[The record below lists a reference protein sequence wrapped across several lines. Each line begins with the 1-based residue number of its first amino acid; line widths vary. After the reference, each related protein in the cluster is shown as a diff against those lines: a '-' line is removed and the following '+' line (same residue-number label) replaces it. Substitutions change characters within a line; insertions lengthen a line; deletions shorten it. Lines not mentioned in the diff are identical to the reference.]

1 VLKNRGGKNV
11 KGKRRTVM
19 IIDLNKK
26 ERDLLVTELE
36 KSISPELRGIV
47 ASGMR
52 MRKTDQDDLKKED
65 EVALKNVLEK
75 LKMAA

>member
-1 VLKNRGGKNV
+1 
-11 KGKRRTVM
+11 M

-36 KSISPELRGIV
+36 KSIIPELRGIL
-47 ASGMR
+47 ASGIR
-52 MRKTDQDDLKKED
+52 MRKTDRDDLKKEEED
-65 EVALKNVLEK
+65 ALENVLEK

>member
-1 VLKNRGGKNV
+1 
-11 KGKRRTVM
+11 M
-19 IIDLNKK
+19 IVDLNNK

-36 KSISPELRGIV
+36 KSVIPELRGLI

-52 MRKTDQDDLKKED
+52 KADRDDLKED
-65 EVALKNVLEK
+65 EAALKNVLEK

>member
-1 VLKNRGGKNV
+1 
-11 KGKRRTVM
+11 M
-19 IIDLNKK
+19 IINLDKS

-36 KSISPELRGIV
+36 KTTIPELRLLI

-52 MRKTDQDDLKKED
+52 KDNRDELKRD
-65 EVALKNVLEK
+65 EVALKNILEK

>member
-1 VLKNRGGKNV
+1 MIVNLE
-11 KGKRRTVM
+11 KR
-19 IIDLNKK
+19 

-36 KSISPELRGIV
+36 ETTIPQIRELV

-52 MRKTDQDDLKKED
+52 KKNRDELKED
-65 EVALKNVLEK
+65 EAVLKTVLEK

>member
-1 VLKNRGGKNV
+1 
-11 KGKRRTVM
+11 M

-36 KSISPELRGIV
+36 KSIIPELRGII

-52 MRKTDQDDLKKED
+52 KVDRDDLKED
-65 EVALKNVLEK
+65 EVALKAVLEK
-75 LKMAA
+75 LKLAA

>member
-1 VLKNRGGKNV
+1 MNV
-11 KGKRRTVM
+11 NLDKT
-19 IIDLNKK
+19 

-36 KSISPELRGIV
+36 ETTIPELRVLI

-52 MRKTDQDDLKKED
+52 KELRDELKQD

-75 LKMAA
+75 LKKAA